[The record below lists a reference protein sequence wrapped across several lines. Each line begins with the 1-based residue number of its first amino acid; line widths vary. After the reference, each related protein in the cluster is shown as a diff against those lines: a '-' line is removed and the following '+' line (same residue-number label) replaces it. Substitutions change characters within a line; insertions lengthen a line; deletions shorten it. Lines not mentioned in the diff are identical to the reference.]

1 MIYSV
6 KIDHKP
12 LDKRIKYIFTEHE
25 TQNEFYAWAD
35 YKWNDTET
43 NGSALKK
50 LYDIFVTPPIEF
62 YIEAES
68 FFGELCIRRSKFN
81 KFDILINNKLK
92 GLITNHKISC
102 DEIDDKALLA
112 MLYVFQN
119 LFRIMKKNLFPLKLC
134 NTKGCRHF
142 ADSLIFYFT
151 VTFLY
156 VLKFNHFSKNLFSS
170 SLVAYSL
177 RKFTTFSL
185 ESALISKPR
194 PLMTG

>member
-1 MIYSV
+1 MNILSVTAAVNCLFV
-6 KIDHKP
+6 KIDPKP

-112 MLYVFQN
+112 MLLRFSK
-119 LFRIMKKNLFPLKLC
+119 LFADNEKNLFPLKLYIK
-134 NTKGCRHF
+134 KGCRHF
-142 ADSLIFYFT
+142 ADSL
-151 VTFLY
+151 
-156 VLKFNHFSKNLFSS
+156 FSDYIQNRYGFIYGNFS
-170 SLVAYSL
+170 VCI
-177 RKFTTFSL
+177 
-185 ESALISKPR
+185 EV
-194 PLMTG
+194 

>member
-1 MIYSV
+1 MLNCKEFIIKKNLKTYGEYSVCNSSGEIVYSV
-6 KIDHKP
+6 KIDPKA
-12 LDKRIKYIFTEHE
+12 LDKRIKYVFTEHE

-43 NGSALKK
+43 TGSALKK

-112 MLYVFQN
+112 MLYVFSKFVSDN
-119 LFRIMKKNLFPLKLC
+119 EKELVSAKIM
-134 NTKGCRHF
+134 
-142 ADSLIFYFT
+142 
-151 VTFLY
+151 
-156 VLKFNHFSKNLFSS
+156 
-170 SLVAYSL
+170 
-177 RKFTTFSL
+177 
-185 ESALISKPR
+185 
-194 PLMTG
+194 

>member
-1 MIYSV
+1 MISFMELKIKKIFFKSYILNTENQTEFIIKKNLKTYGEYSVCNSSGEIVYSV

-12 LDKRIKYIFTEHE
+12 LE

-112 MLYVFQN
+112 MLYVFSKFVSDN
-119 LFRIMKKNLFPLKLC
+119 EKELVSAKIM
-134 NTKGCRHF
+134 
-142 ADSLIFYFT
+142 
-151 VTFLY
+151 
-156 VLKFNHFSKNLFSS
+156 
-170 SLVAYSL
+170 
-177 RKFTTFSL
+177 
-185 ESALISKPR
+185 
-194 PLMTG
+194 